1 MLRIPHLRP
10 LFQAIGVL
18 VVDEVGGGGGGV
30 WKLGLVE
37 NVLVM
42 TFDGV
47 VEVVAVSGS
56 RPRRYLMMNRMLL
69 LLLLVLW
76 WRLWW

>member
-1 MLRIPHLRP
+1 M
-10 LFQAIGVL
+10 VNE
-18 VVDEVGGGGGGV
+18 VDGDV
-30 WKLGLVE
+30 WKLG
-37 NVLVM
+37 VLVM

-56 RPRRYLMMNRMLL
+56 RPQLLFLMMVTRML

-76 WRLWW
+76 W